1 MVELGRTVYSLK
13 IYLRMIP
20 KLTKENTI
28 TEKASRINDT
38 YNFAQILT
46 IVKRENIRSFQQKIS
61 AVFNR
66 KKLATNVLTS
76 YNMIKE

>member
-1 MVELGRTVYSLK
+1 MVELSRAVYSLK

-38 YNFAQILT
+38 YNFGQILT
-46 IVKRENIRSFQQKIS
+46 MVKRESIRSFQQEKKIS
-61 AVFNR
+61 
-66 KKLATNVLTS
+66 NVLTS